1 MILIYALEAV
11 AAPGSRGWV
20 FILEEGIH
28 FAQIITVLQKKSR
41 LFYIKF
47 QWFVK
52 ILGIQPNTPRR
63 PLAPPLGEDPPSP
76 L

>member
-28 FAQIITVLQKKSR
+28 FAQIITVLQKNR

-52 ILGIQPNTPRR
+52 ILGIQPNTQEDPWRR
-63 PLAPPLGEDPPSP
+63 P
-76 L
+76 